1 MIRISTPFVAISL
14 LLAQAVAAQDV
25 VHGRQ
30 VFNACASCHTVTTER
45 HTFGPSLKGV
55 VGRTIGAAPDYG
67 YSQALRQAGAEG
79 KVWDEATLSAFLAS
93 PTKAMPG
100 TKMRFWGLW
109 TDAEIKDVIAYLA
122 AHP

>member
-1 MIRISTPFVAISL
+1 MIRLPVLALFASL
-14 LLAQAVAAQDV
+14 LIAPVTAAQDAA
-25 VHGRQ
+25 HGRQ
-30 VFNACASCHTVTTER
+30 VFNACTSCHTVTSER

-55 VGRTIGAAPDYG
+55 VGRGIGTAPDYR
-67 YSQALRQAGAEG
+67 YSDVMHQAGADG
-79 KVWDEATLSAFLAS
+79 KIWDEATLSTFLANPS
-93 PTKAMPG
+93 KVMPG

>member
-1 MIRISTPFVAISL
+1 MIRISALTVFAGLVTAH
-14 LLAQAVAAQDV
+14 AAAAQDAAK
-25 VHGRQ
+25 GQQ
-30 VFNACASCHTVTTER
+30 VFNACASCHTVTSER

-55 VGRTIGAAPDYG
+55 VGRGIGTTPDYG
-67 YSQALRQAGAEG
+67 YSEAMRQAGADG
-79 KVWDEATLSAFLAS
+79 KVWDEATLSAFLAN
-93 PTKAMPG
+93 PAKAMPG